1 MVLLS
6 SAHGFVVVLVLRLM
20 VLWLYCTHGAFTA
33 TLYTQF
39 QLYGC
44 MIILYSWFSAMLYSW
59 FYSCVI
65 YSRFDGNVILI
76 DAKVYYVILMVLWSI
91 CIHGFIVSLHSRFHG
106 SVVLMVFRL
115 WFYGYVILTVFLFLW
130 SCSPLHCCTNLKT
143 GGLRM

>member
-76 DAKVYYVILMVLWSI
+76 DAKVYKGIL
-91 CIHGFIVSLHSRFHG
+91 CYTDGFMVSLHS
-106 SVVLMVFRL
+106 
-115 WFYGYVILTVFLFLW
+115 WFYCQFTLAVSWL
-130 SCSPLHCCTNLKT
+130 CCTR
-143 GGLRM
+143 GFSAMVLRLCYTHGFSVPVEL